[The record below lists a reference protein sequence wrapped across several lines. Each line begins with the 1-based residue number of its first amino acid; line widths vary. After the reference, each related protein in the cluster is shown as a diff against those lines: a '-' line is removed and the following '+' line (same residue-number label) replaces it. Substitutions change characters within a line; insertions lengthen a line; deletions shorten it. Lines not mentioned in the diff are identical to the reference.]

1 MRAVSDELDPR
12 RWWALP
18 ILLVG
23 SFLSFLDFFVVTIAL
38 PSIRDDLGARAA
50 ELQLVVAGYG
60 IGFAVSLITGGRL
73 GDIFGRKRV
82 FLLGMGGFALASAL
96 CGLAVNPTML
106 IASRVVQAVTAAAL
120 TPQVLAIIR
129 ITFAPQERAF
139 AIGLY
144 GTSMGFASIVAQVV
158 GGSLVSLDLF
168 GCSWRPIFLINVPIG
183 LLAIGA
189 GARVLRESRMERR
202 PSLDLGG
209 VGLVSLALVLL
220 VFPLA
225 EGREAG
231 WPAWSFGMLVA
242 SVPVLVGF
250 IWYERL
256 VALRG
261 RPPLVALH
269 LFRVPA
275 IAFGLVVS
283 TVFFSGLGVF
293 FVVLT
298 VFLQSG
304 LGYSAF
310 RAGLMFL
317 PFAVG
322 FSAASSVSGPI
333 AARVGGRVL
342 GLGMALMVVGLACV
356 VSVAQAEPLLMV
368 PGFLIYGLG
377 QGLAQPGMI
386 NAVVGSAGV
395 SGEDAGSAAG
405 LFLTVAQSSIALGV
419 AAIGDVFFAR
429 LGDAP
434 DAADYGAALVR
445 ALACNLVLLV
455 AALMLVRSRHLLRPS
470 P

>member
-23 SFLSFLDFFVVTIAL
+23 SFLSFLDFFVVNIAL

-106 IASRVVQAVTAAAL
+106 IASRVVQAVTAATL

-129 ITFAPQERAF
+129 VTFAPQERAF

-168 GCSWRPIFLINVPIG
+168 GWSWRPIFLINVPIG
-183 LLAIGA
+183 LLAIGT
-189 GARVLRESRMERR
+189 GAWVLRESRMERR
-202 PSLDLGG
+202 PSLDLAG

-220 VFPLA
+220 IFPLV

-231 WPAWSFGMLVA
+231 WPTWSFGMLAA
-242 SVPVLVGF
+242 SMPVLVGF
-250 IWYERL
+250 ICYERL
-256 VALRG
+256 VVRRG
-261 RPPLVALH
+261 RAPLVALH
-269 LFRVPA
+269 LFRVRA

-283 TVFFSGLGVF
+283 VVFFAGLGVF

-310 RAGLMFL
+310 HAGLMFL

-333 AARVGGRVL
+333 ATRVGGHVL
-342 GLGMALMVVGLACV
+342 GLGMALMVVGLASV
-356 VSVAQAEPLLMV
+356 MIVAQAEPLLMV
-368 PGFLIYGLG
+368 AGFLIYGSG

-386 NAVVGSAGV
+386 NAVVGGAGV
-395 SGEDAGSAAG
+395 SGEDAGAAAG

-455 AALMLVRSRHLLRPS
+455 VALTLVRSRRLRPPS

>member
-168 GCSWRPIFLINVPIG
+168 GWSWRPIFLINVPIG

-256 VALRG
+256 VA
-261 RPPLVALH
+261 
-269 LFRVPA
+269 
-275 IAFGLVVS
+275 
-283 TVFFSGLGVF
+283 
-293 FVVLT
+293 
-298 VFLQSG
+298 
-304 LGYSAF
+304 
-310 RAGLMFL
+310 
-317 PFAVG
+317 
-322 FSAASSVSGPI
+322 
-333 AARVGGRVL
+333 
-342 GLGMALMVVGLACV
+342 
-356 VSVAQAEPLLMV
+356 
-368 PGFLIYGLG
+368 
-377 QGLAQPGMI
+377 
-386 NAVVGSAGV
+386 
-395 SGEDAGSAAG
+395 
-405 LFLTVAQSSIALGV
+405 
-419 AAIGDVFFAR
+419 R
-429 LGDAP
+429 LG
-434 DAADYGAALVR
+434 R
-445 ALACNLVLLV
+445 TQ
-455 AALMLVRSRHLLRPS
+455 
-470 P
+470 

>member
-106 IASRVVQAVTAAAL
+106 IASRVLQAVTAAAL

-168 GCSWRPIFLINVPIG
+168 GWSWRPIFLINVPIG

-256 VALRG
+256 VARWGDLRWW
-261 RPPLVALH
+261 RC
-269 LFRVPA
+269 
-275 IAFGLVVS
+275 IC
-283 TVFFSGLGVF
+283 SGF
-293 FVVLT
+293 
-298 VFLQSG
+298 
-304 LGYSAF
+304 
-310 RAGLMFL
+310 
-317 PFAVG
+317 
-322 FSAASSVSGPI
+322 
-333 AARVGGRVL
+333 
-342 GLGMALMVVGLACV
+342 
-356 VSVAQAEPLLMV
+356 
-368 PGFLIYGLG
+368 
-377 QGLAQPGMI
+377 
-386 NAVVGSAGV
+386 
-395 SGEDAGSAAG
+395 
-405 LFLTVAQSSIALGV
+405 
-419 AAIGDVFFAR
+419 
-429 LGDAP
+429 
-434 DAADYGAALVR
+434 
-445 ALACNLVLLV
+445 
-455 AALMLVRSRHLLRPS
+455 RPS
-470 P
+470 RSAWSFRRCSSPGWACSLLC